1 MFEIEEDSIRVSFQW
16 VLGDTHPLEKSIQAA
31 TRAKHRY
38 LITILGRLAAYG
50 LTLLVVRLLLP
61 EADWISAILIAI
73 VGSLSVWV
81 SWALSIASLRTLER
95 LMAKDARYVNFINV
109 TVDRRGIFWSDEITQ
124 DYISW
129 QGIKEIDASN
139 KAIWFKTGNITGYL
153 MPPRLF
159 QNENERREILEK
171 LAHFKKNALLP
182 IHTHGLEQEN
192 QAIMH

>member
-124 DYISW
+124 DLS
-129 QGIKEIDASN
+129 
-139 KAIWFKTGNITGYL
+139 L
-153 MPPRLF
+153 
-159 QNENERREILEK
+159 
-171 LAHFKKNALLP
+171 
-182 IHTHGLEQEN
+182 IH
-192 QAIMH
+192 I